1 MLRKKLLPILAAT
14 AAAVFIVTACGEYE
28 GGEPTAIFT
37 LGGGSTVFGFTP
49 TPAAAPPP
57 TPTVTPKPEPGPIG
71 PVNTTP
77 LPPGTPGD
85 GDAGPGLTVFVN
97 AGCTAC
103 HTIDSVPEAV
113 GEIGPNL
120 SAVAS
125 TAGSRVNG
133 LTAEQYLRQS
143 VMEPSEFL
151 VEDYDNLMP
160 AGLVPDQADFD
171 NLIAYLLTLN

>member
-1 MLRKKLLPILAAT
+1 M
-14 AAAVFIVTACGEYE
+14 
-28 GGEPTAIFT
+28 
-37 LGGGSTVFGFTP
+37 
-49 TPAAAPPP
+49 
-57 TPTVTPKPEPGPIG
+57 
-71 PVNTTP
+71 
-77 LPPGTPGD
+77 
-85 GDAGPGLTVFVN
+85 
-97 AGCTAC
+97 
-103 HTIDSVPEAV
+103 PEAV

-160 AGLVPDQADFD
+160 AGLVPDQAAFD
-171 NLIAYLLTLN
+171 NLIAYLLTLE

>member
-1 MLRKKLLPILAAT
+1 MLRKKLLPMLAAA
-14 AAAVFIVTACGEYE
+14 AAAVLILAACGEYE

-37 LGGGSTVFGFTP
+37 IGGDSIVFGFTP
-49 TPAAAPPP
+49 TPTAAPPP
-57 TPTVTPKPEPGPIG
+57 TPTVTPKPEPGLLG
-71 PVNTTP
+71 PTP
-77 LPPGTPGD
+77 PSEVANGEG
-85 GDAGPGLTVFVN
+85 GEGAAGPGLTVFIN

-103 HTIDSVPEAV
+103 HMIDGVPEAV

-125 TAGSRVNG
+125 SAGSRVDG

-143 VMEPSEFL
+143 VSEPSEFL
-151 VEDYDNLMP
+151 VDDYDNLMP

-171 NLIAYLLTLN
+171 NLIAYLLTLE

>member
-1 MLRKKLLPILAAT
+1 MLRKKLLPMLAAT
-14 AAAVFIVTACGEYE
+14 AAAVLVVTACGEYE
-28 GGEPTAIFT
+28 GGEPTAVFT

-49 TPAAAPPP
+49 TPSAAPPP

-71 PVNTTP
+71 EPTPVAD
-77 LPPGTPGD
+77 GGGEGGE
-85 GDAGPGLTVFVN
+85 GDAGPGLTVFIN

-113 GEIGPNL
+113 GDIGPNL

-160 AGLVPDQADFD
+160 AGLVPDQAAFD